1 MLVPLNIRVEKKVL
15 ESVKRYAEKEHM
27 DRAAFLREILQ
38 KGFSEKVKEDILK
51 KYAEGKISIGNLSH
65 RLKISIWDSFE
76 LLKQENKNLNVSL
89 EDYLKAGDIDS

>member
-1 MLVPLNIRVEKKVL
+1 MLVPLNIRVDRKIL
-15 ESVKRYAEKEHM
+15 DSVKRYAEKEHM

-38 KGFSEKVKEDILK
+38 KGFSAKVKEDVLK
-51 KYAEGKISIGNLSH
+51 KYAEGKISMGKLSQQ
-65 RLKISIWDSFE
+65 LKISIWDSFE

>member
-15 ESVKRYAEKEHM
+15 ESVKRHAEKEHM

-51 KYAEGKISIGNLSH
+51 KYAEGKISI
-65 RLKISIWDSFE
+65 WDSFE

-89 EDYLKAGDIDS
+89 EDYLKADDIDS